1 MPMLCHRVVLRMFSL
16 ELLQTMLCHRTASP
30 LYLTPTTVGKAPM
43 PMLCHRVVLV
53 RLTLVKPDEALTSPS
68 IHG

>member
-1 MPMLCHRVVLRMFSL
+1 MFSL
-16 ELLQTMLCHRTASP
+16 VLLQTMLCHRTAS
-30 LYLTPTTVGKAPM
+30 LLHSTPTLPGKAPV